1 MMREGYKMQNFYF
14 LEQLAHERINEHRQL
29 AGEIQRAVLA
39 EQAERKRRQAS
50 ASWFSFLFRLF
61 SRGLVPDVR
70 PLALRV
76 RAEVRRDR

>member
-1 MMREGYKMQNFYF
+1 MQNFYF

-29 AGEIQRAVLA
+29 AGEIRRAALA
-39 EQAERKRRQAS
+39 ERAERKGRQAS

-61 SRGLVPDVR
+61 SRRLVPEFR
-70 PLALRV
+70 PFALSV